1 MALLSGEFGH
11 TGRGNSSTFT
21 RKQKASNRSA
31 EQNPKQM
38 TDQERQQS
46 VVNDLVTQSGKGILM
61 CDLAPGQFNSSRNL
75 LVRSNY
81 VLLFSFLM
89 LRVFC
94 SIDMLL
100 RIAAICTCGLI
111 FTH

>member
-1 MALLSGEFGH
+1 MLSGEFGH
-11 TGRGNSSTFT
+11 TGKRNSSTLT
-21 RKQKASNRSA
+21 RKQKSSNRSA

-38 TDQERQQS
+38 TDQDRQQS

-75 LVRSNY
+75 LVRSNC
-81 VLLFSFLM
+81 VLLFSLLM
-89 LRVFC
+89 LRVFY

-111 FTH
+111 FAH